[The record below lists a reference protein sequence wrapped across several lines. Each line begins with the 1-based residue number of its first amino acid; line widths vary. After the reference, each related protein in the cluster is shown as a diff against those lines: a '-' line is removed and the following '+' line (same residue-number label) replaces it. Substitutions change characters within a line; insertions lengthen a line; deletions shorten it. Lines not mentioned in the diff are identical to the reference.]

1 MSNEKR
7 YSPCDFDIDALT
19 ALSKIALGE
28 EEKKSFLCDVCEMA
42 NYTYEALMSES
53 ADGALAVCAYEEK
66 RLYELREDIAA
77 ESGVDII
84 KGAPDARDNCF
95 FVPRTVKGGAK

>member
-42 NYTYEALMSES
+42 NYTYEALSES

-66 RLYELREDIAA
+66 KLCELREDIAVQ
-77 ESGVDII
+77 SNVDMF

-95 FVPRTVKGGAK
+95 FVPRTVKGGAE